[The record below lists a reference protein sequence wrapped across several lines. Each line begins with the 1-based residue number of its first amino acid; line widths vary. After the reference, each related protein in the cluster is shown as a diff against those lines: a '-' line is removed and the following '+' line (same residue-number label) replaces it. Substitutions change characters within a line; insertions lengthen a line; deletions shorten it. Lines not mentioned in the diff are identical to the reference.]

1 MGMWSRSRGQDLGLQ
16 LRLPTLA
23 TARSAEQSLFAFDLD
38 FNFIGLSANH
48 NLHFQ
53 ERLRSSRASCDE
65 PIPYCPVITHGP
77 AGPGCAKPERQP
89 APAVPIY
96 RAPRLASA
104 EASPSEPEP
113 SCRAKP

>member
-1 MGMWSRSRGQDLGLQ
+1 MGMRSRSCGQYLGLH

-65 PIPYCPVITHGP
+65 SIPYCPVITRGH
-77 AGPGCAKPERQP
+77 AAPGCAKPELRP
-89 APAVPIY
+89 ALAVPIHQ
-96 RAPRLASA
+96 APHLASA
-104 EASPSEPEP
+104 
-113 SCRAKP
+113 